1 MLHNNLNRIT
11 WGCNNVCRITYGFFK
26 MAAGNFAWDEVFSF
40 LFWKKKYFP
49 NSCFP
54 SDQFSL
60 LMYLCLLPSSATVKM
75 DNGENIKNPRYAT
88 NDETAAS
95 AGFIYQMKN
104 RNTSRKTEYDL
115 KLIKHYFASIGE
127 IRKHNMTLVIIA
139 SYKYMPY
146 KAMVSENDQL
156 SQILRKMHWSIW

>member
-1 MLHNNLNRIT
+1 MCAVLHM
-11 WGCNNVCRITYGFFK
+11 GCNMDFSKWRPEILHEMKYLVFF
-26 MAAGNFAWDEVFSF
+26 FE
-40 LFWKKKYFP
+40 KKKYLS

-156 SQILRKMHWSIW
+156 SQILRKMH